1 MSHSMIEASLANNG
15 YASSIQSTGSDRSIE
30 YQAFAHVTQALT
42 SVNRDAPDYFA
53 KLFEALH
60 KNLKLW
66 TILSVEVANDNNEL
80 PAELRA
86 NLFYLAEFTRA
97 HTAKVQAGKADTDV
111 LIDINRMVMRGL
123 RGQTVE
129 EGAAS

>member
-1 MSHSMIEASLANNG
+1 MIEASLANNG

-42 SVNRDAPDYFA
+42 SVNKNAPDYFA
-53 KLFEALH
+53 
-60 KNLKLW
+60 NLKLW